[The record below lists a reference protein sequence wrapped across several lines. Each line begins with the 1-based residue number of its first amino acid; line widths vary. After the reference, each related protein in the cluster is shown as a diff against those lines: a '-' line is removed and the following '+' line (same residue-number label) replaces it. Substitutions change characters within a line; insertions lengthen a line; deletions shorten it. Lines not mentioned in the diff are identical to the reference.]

1 MSGLPGSGS
10 RASLLCPWQFVGTLP
25 TSRWLVAQESS
36 RALVVPAA
44 VPGQARGQTPQG
56 SAGLCDSH
64 STCSA
69 DPRGLTGAGRRRVCG
84 QKQWTGVPPGWR
96 SEPVC

>member
-1 MSGLPGSGS
+1 MSGPPGSGS
-10 RASLLCPWQFVGTLP
+10 RASLLCPWQSVGTLP

-44 VPGQARGQTPQG
+44 VPGQARGQTPRGQQG
-56 SAGLCDSH
+56 SATATALALQTPVGSPGL
-64 STCSA
+64 
-69 DPRGLTGAGRRRVCG
+69 RGGGSVLRSSGR
-84 QKQWTGVPPGWR
+84 VPPGWR